1 MTKTHQC
8 GVCGAYGMVTPA
20 THELKY
26 RRDSPEERD
35 YAQFVCEDCLAEMP
49 LDSDDLYQKE
59 DYVRL

>member
-35 YAQFVCEDCLAEMP
+35 YAQFVCEDCLAGMP